1 MFTTTF
7 SPVTTSAQLHIGI
20 SYPSPA
26 TARVAV
32 VGEVDLATTP
42 LLRERLLRML
52 RDERPDLLDVDL
64 TGVTFLDCTG
74 LGVLVA
80 VRSAAVQAG
89 CQMRVSHPQP
99 IVRRVL
105 EVTGLLSVFAVP
117 TIAPAPA
124 PAGIGYP
131 SRVGPTPTDV
141 TQPVLQQGRRPGR
154 LTCGV
159 SP

>member
-1 MFTTTF
+1 MSTTMF
-7 SPVTTSAQLHIGI
+7 SPVNTAAHLHIVT

-42 LLRERLLRML
+42 VLRERLLHVL
-52 RDERPDLLDVDL
+52 RDQRPDLLDVDL
-64 TGVTFLDCTG
+64 AEVTFLDCTG

-80 VRSAAVQAG
+80 VRAAAVQAG

-105 EVTGLLSVFAVP
+105 EVTGLLGVFTVP
-117 TIAPAPA
+117 TVGPAPA
-124 PAGIGYP
+124 A
-131 SRVGPTPTDV
+131 V
-141 TQPVLQQGRRPGR
+141 TQPPG
-154 LTCGV
+154 LMV
-159 SP
+159 AA